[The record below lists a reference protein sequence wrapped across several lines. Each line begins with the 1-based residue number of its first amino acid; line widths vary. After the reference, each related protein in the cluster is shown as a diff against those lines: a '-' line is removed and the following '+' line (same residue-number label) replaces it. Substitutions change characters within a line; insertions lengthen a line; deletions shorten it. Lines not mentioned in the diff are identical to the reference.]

1 MKHWKNL
8 LACLLAGV
16 LALGVLTACSGLG
29 SVNTGTDA
37 EKAAELAQQLGVA
50 HTQELDNT
58 AKAVAEWFVQEP
70 DSLRVSGLD
79 LVYTVALDADG
90 NMGYTDNL
98 NHFLYWSGCY
108 GVPDDVTVA
117 LLLDDSTAMTARLYA
132 PQADS
137 AAAQA
142 LGCSGVMRLQQVCQ
156 MLVPGI
162 TTHQPDGLG
171 QDESHPVAAV
181 GKGPFQRDGVGQA
194 AIKIRYAVDDAGLV
208 DDRDAAG
215 RHEDAVVV
223 RVEVCLG
230 ENCASP
236 FCALAATTQSSAG
249 LRASAA

>member
-8 LACLLAGV
+8 LVCLLAGV

-37 EKAAELAQQLGVA
+37 EKATELAQQLGVA

-137 AAAQA
+137 AAAE
-142 LGCSGVMRLQQVCQ
+142 LL
-156 MLVPGI
+156 
-162 TTHQPDGLG
+162 D
-171 QDESHPVAAV
+171 
-181 GKGPFQRDGVGQA
+181 
-194 AIKIRYAVDDAGLV
+194 
-208 DDRDAAG
+208 DAAG
-215 RHEDAVVV
+215 HSNWARPSSTTTAPPMSWQCSGKH
-223 RVEVCLG
+223 RQSKGRSVERPFFVCHRKL
-230 ENCASP
+230 
-236 FCALAATTQSSAG
+236 T
-249 LRASAA
+249 

>member
-1 MKHWKNL
+1 MQAAALFFARKHDIMNKKALPVWGGGDGCSVKGADQDETL
-8 LACLLAGV
+8 EKSACLAGV

-137 AAAQA
+137 AAAE
-142 LGCSGVMRLQQVCQ
+142 LL
-156 MLVPGI
+156 
-162 TTHQPDGLG
+162 D
-171 QDESHPVAAV
+171 
-181 GKGPFQRDGVGQA
+181 
-194 AIKIRYAVDDAGLV
+194 
-208 DDRDAAG
+208 DAAG
-215 RHEDAVVV
+215 HSELGAAFIDYNGTAYVVAVF
-223 RVEVCLG
+223 R
-230 ENCASP
+230 
-236 FCALAATTQSSAG
+236 
-249 LRASAA
+249 